1 MGFLTSLR
9 YLPIRMYYFLK
20 SKLKMENYRNYK
32 NTGSKSSRDMDAGL
46 RSMVQINDF
55 ILEKLIGMPREVR
68 NSAIKLVASNFDSL
82 NITEE
87 HPEHVG
93 FIVKD
98 EDNNDIFM
106 EMEYFNDGDE
116 PFFIMNMDEITSDEY
131 LDYLN
136 QNKIIN
142 EIEQDE
148 SIRNSTESDC

>member
-136 QNKIIN
+136 SNKTIN
-142 EIEQDE
+142 EITDE
-148 SIRNSTESDC
+148 EN

>member
-1 MGFLTSLR
+1 MGFLTSLL
-9 YLPIRMYYFLK
+9 YLPIRTYYFLK
-20 SKLKMENYRNYK
+20 SKLKMGNYRNYK
-32 NTGSKSSRDMDAGL
+32 NTDSENSKDMDAGL
-46 RSMVQINDF
+46 RSMVQMNDF
-55 ILEKLIGMPREVR
+55 IIEKLIEMPREVR

-82 NITEE
+82 DITKE

-98 EDNNDIFM
+98 ADNNDIFM

-136 QNKIIN
+136 LNKTIN
-142 EIEQDE
+142 EIEQDGN
-148 SIRNSTESDC
+148 IRSSEESDC

>member
-1 MGFLTSLR
+1 MSATGASFKSILISL
-9 YLPIRMYYFLK
+9 I
-20 SKLKMENYRNYK
+20 
-32 NTGSKSSRDMDAGL
+32 D
-46 RSMVQINDF
+46 
-55 ILEKLIGMPREVR
+55 LIF
-68 NSAIKLVASNFDSL
+68 SNFNSL
-82 NITEE
+82 DITEE

-98 EDNNDIFM
+98 EKNNDIFM

-142 EIEQDE
+142 EIEQDGN
-148 SIRNSTESDC
+148 IRSSEKSDC